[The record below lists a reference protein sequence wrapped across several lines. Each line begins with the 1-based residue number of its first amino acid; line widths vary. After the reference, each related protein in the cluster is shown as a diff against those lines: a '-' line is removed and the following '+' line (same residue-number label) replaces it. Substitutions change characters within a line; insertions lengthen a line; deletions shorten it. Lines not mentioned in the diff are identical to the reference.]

1 MKLSETLLESLND
14 IDAVYLEKSEK
25 EYGWLYRYRRQVTAV
40 LSLSAVLVLS
50 LLILPGHQNMDAG
63 SSGAAP
69 AENVQESMKQ
79 EDSYDVTETEGAAG
93 IEMRSYMLVLQ
104 DENGNVADE
113 AIRREVY
120 ETLKEAGYD
129 IYYDEC
135 GELIVRG
142 DPEEL
147 KTYLEQL
154 KYSYELI
161 EQ

>member
-1 MKLSETLLESLND
+1 MFFSQRFYKAFDAINTYEKHVNAPYVRKAFSLKGVAAASVSVGATGFYELFVNGHKITKGLLAPYISNPD
-14 IDAVYLEKSEK
+14 DTVY
-25 EYGWLYRYRRQVTAV
+25 Y
-40 LSLSAVLVLS
+40 
-50 LLILPGHQNMDAG
+50 
-63 SSGAAP
+63 
-69 AENVQESMKQ
+69 
-79 EDSYDVTETEGAAG
+79 DSYDVTETEGAAG
-93 IEMRSYMLVLQ
+93 TKMRSYMLVLQ

-147 KTYLEQL
+147 KIYLEQL